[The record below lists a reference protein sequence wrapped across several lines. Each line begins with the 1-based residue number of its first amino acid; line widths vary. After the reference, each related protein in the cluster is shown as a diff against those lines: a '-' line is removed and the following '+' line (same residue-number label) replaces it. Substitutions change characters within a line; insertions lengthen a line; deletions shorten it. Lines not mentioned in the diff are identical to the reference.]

1 MFQTCSV
8 FRGFL
13 SLQSNLQSL
22 FRRHKRH
29 LWRVSQHSPPDRM
42 RSSEQSCC
50 SPHWNKSALDASL
63 VRWGILW
70 TCLTRT
76 PQISLE
82 VLSDPPLEL
91 EGLAWMRSELL
102 CDLETWMNTELFPWW
117 ESDCRQPASQSQY
130 FNSKAFYKAAQVH
143 IMVRATVHQC
153 FKTWS
158 SVSPDTSRKFP

>member
-1 MFQTCSV
+1 MSHFVRNVVLKINNFWLKMKHVAV
-8 FRGFL
+8 FVHLFPI
-13 SLQSNLQSL
+13 L

-29 LWRVSQHSPPDRM
+29 LWRVSQLSPPDRM

-143 IMVRATVHQC
+143 IMVRATH
-153 FKTWS
+153 S
-158 SVSPDTSRKFP
+158 PSVF